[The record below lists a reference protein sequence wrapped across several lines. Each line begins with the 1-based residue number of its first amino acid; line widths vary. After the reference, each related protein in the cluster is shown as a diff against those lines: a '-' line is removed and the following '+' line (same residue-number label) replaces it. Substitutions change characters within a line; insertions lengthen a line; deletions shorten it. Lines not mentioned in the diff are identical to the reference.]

1 MTEKKDPLKN
11 FKVVDISELSE
22 TQGQKITEMTKDEWY
37 ARGTELFGA
46 GYLDWRFVCPA
57 CGHIA
62 SVRDFKQYKDQGANP
77 NSATCE
83 CIGRY
88 DGHESVV
95 MGTAK
100 PCNYTGYGLFDLCPV
115 RVMDGDKVIKCFAFD
130 TSGKD

>member
-77 NSATCE
+77 NTATCE

-100 PCNYTGYGLFDLCPV
+100 PCNYAGYGLFDLCPV